1 MTRLFAYCR
10 VSTVDQTTENQ
21 IQEIEA
27 AGFTVAKQR
36 VIAETVSGSVP
47 AFERK
52 GFAKLVDRL
61 EQSDMLIVTKLDRLG
76 RNAMDVRATV
86 ERLDAIGVRVH
97 CLALG
102 GVDLTSAAGKMTMG
116 VISAVAEFERDLLI
130 ERTQAGLRRAKQEGK
145 TFGRPSAL
153 TEAQRMLVAEKLAD
167 GVSVAQIARDLKTSR
182 QTIMR
187 ARANMTGATLSANAN
202 AAKQGQLDRDG
213 VPCALI
219 DWSDRRATR

>member
-1 MTRLFAYCR
+1 MTRLFCYCR
-10 VSTVDQTTENQ
+10 VSTADQTTDNQ

-36 VIAETVSGSVP
+36 IITETVSGSVP
-47 AFERK
+47 AMERK
-52 GFAKLVDRL
+52 GFTKLLDRL
-61 EQSDMLIVTKLDRLG
+61 EDGDVLIVTKLDRLG

-86 ERLDAIGVRVH
+86 ERLASIGVRVH

-102 GVDLTSAAGKMTMG
+102 GVDLTSPAGRMTMQ
-116 VISAVAEFERDLLI
+116 VIGAVAEFERDLLI
-130 ERTQAGLRRAKQEGK
+130 ERTQAGLRRAKAEGK

-153 TEAQRMLVAEKLAD
+153 SDAQRATVMDQLKS
-167 GVSVAQIARDLKTSR
+167 GVSVAQIAREMKTSR

-187 ARANMTGATLSANAN
+187 VRESASTPPELTGIGS
-202 AAKQGQLDRDG
+202 DG

-219 DWSDRRATR
+219 DWSDRRKSRGA